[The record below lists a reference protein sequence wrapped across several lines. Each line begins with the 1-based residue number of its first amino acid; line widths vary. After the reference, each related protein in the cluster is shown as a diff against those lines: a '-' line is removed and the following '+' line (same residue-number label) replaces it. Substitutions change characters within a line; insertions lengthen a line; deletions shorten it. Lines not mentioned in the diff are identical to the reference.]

1 MQAHCI
7 NKGIKISLYLK
18 RFYNLTCNVRNLEN
32 SFVRRGLL
40 APRKRALG
48 IPEEKDFKEGERK
61 GGRHQVYQRFFC
73 LMRGRAKL
81 VWDQYGKVPALQS
94 FQEFICYSVQ
104 NIKKVP
110 ALGDQ
115 LVKPLTIKLKLK
127 VKPDHCRL
135 GLGSGSLQAPEQKM
149 APSCF

>member
-1 MQAHCI
+1 MMMRETETCDNRYILEVGVLFQVQAHCI

-61 GGRHQVYQRFFC
+61 GGRHQVYQRFF
-73 LMRGRAKL
+73 L
-81 VWDQYGKVPALQS
+81 
-94 FQEFICYSVQ
+94 
-104 NIKKVP
+104 
-110 ALGDQ
+110 
-115 LVKPLTIKLKLK
+115 
-127 VKPDHCRL
+127 PDERNSQV
-135 GLGSGSLQAPEQKM
+135 GLGSVRKGASSSIFPRINLLFGTKYKKRCWWHWATNY
-149 APSCF
+149 